1 MSKTLD
7 LDFDAFLNEADS
19 ILKERENTYC
29 KYSDHVNI
37 YSQIIT
43 QIRYDLAFQIE
54 IKKEV
59 EYLTSD
65 HVAHNIA
72 LKFARIIANPN
83 HKDSFIDIFGYLLL
97 YLRFSSAKIVK
108 LTPLKIVN
116 NDHPANK
123 LIDYINNHHLESR
136 F

>member
-1 MSKTLD
+1 MSKTLR
-7 LDFDAFLNEADS
+7 LNFDSFLNKAHE

-29 KYSDHVNI
+29 KYSDHVNT
-37 YSQIIT
+37 YSQIIN
-43 QIRYDLAFQIE
+43 QIRYDLASQIE

-97 YLRFSSAKIVK
+97 YLQFSSAKRVK
-108 LTPLKIVN
+108 LNRLKIVN
-116 NDHPANK
+116 SDHPANK
-123 LIDYINNHHLESR
+123 LIDYINNTNLQG
-136 F
+136 